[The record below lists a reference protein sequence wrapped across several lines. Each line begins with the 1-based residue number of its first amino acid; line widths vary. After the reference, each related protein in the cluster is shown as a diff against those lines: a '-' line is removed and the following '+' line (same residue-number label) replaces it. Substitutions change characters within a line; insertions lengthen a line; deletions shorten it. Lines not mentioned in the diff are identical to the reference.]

1 MSQLPRRETS
11 KRRAKEKTSEI
22 LEQQK
27 STTDPYEEEEAGDS
41 DNDPAWTPAAKSSGD
56 DEDKRK
62 KRGRLFIGKRKKLLD
77 DSNDFL
83 GLKKGRKKR
92 NQIDPNARSNAIRV
106 SCKIDEKL
114 LASTCDEDI
123 DISPFKVK
131 NLKIFKNNFMYHLL
145 RHPQYTKN

>member
-1 MSQLPRRETS
+1 MHIINIVEVSQLPRRETS

-27 STTDPYEEEEAGDS
+27 STTDPYEDEEAGDS

-77 DSNDFL
+77 DNDFL
-83 GLKKGRKKR
+83 GLKKGKKKR

-114 LASTCDEDI
+114 LASNCDEEI
-123 DISPFKVK
+123 DISPFKV
-131 NLKIFKNNFMYHLL
+131 YRLL
-145 RHPQYTKN
+145 